1 MSSSRHRRSRSLA
14 VSITADKLK
23 RWPADQLLEPQ
34 TPGPV
39 EVVVRVCAEGD
50 HRLGAGDAGDLG
62 YSFGDYLG
70 EALEV
75 RDADHNY
82 QVVGTGDGVGL
93 RDALYAE
100 HRLGRLL
107 PPLALRPYEH
117 DRRYHAGPPLQPER
131 HRPREGVVLQE
142 LLVLHRTG
150 LDGDLGRLIEL
161 AGPEPTYL
169 HGGHPLGLHLS
180 DGRRLGLA

>member
-34 TPGPV
+34 TPGPL

-62 YSFGDYLG
+62 YSFGNYLR

-75 RDADHNY
+75 GDADHHDE
-82 QVVGTGDGVGL
+82 VVRAGHGVDLG
-93 RDALYAE
+93 DALNAE

-107 PPLALRPYEH
+107 HPLALR
-117 DRRYHAGPPLQPER
+117 
-131 HRPREGVVLQE
+131 
-142 LLVLHRTG
+142 
-150 LDGDLGRLIEL
+150 
-161 AGPEPTYL
+161 
-169 HGGHPLGLHLS
+169 S
-180 DGRRLGLA
+180 